1 MRILVL
7 WADPT
12 SSNLGVQA
20 LAYGAER
27 ICRQAFGEAT
37 HVDFHDFGGGALGVP
52 ITGRPL
58 VEDLLGR
65 SDVSLREKLDGY
77 DAVLNIGEG
86 DSFSDIYGLRRAALM
101 AAMHQKVERSST
113 LHLIGPQTIGPF
125 ETSVWRR
132 LAVRTMRRAALVTA
146 RDSQSAEYATSL
158 GIGGVTRAT
167 DLVFAMPAP
176 APAAQHDRVLVNVSG
191 LLASD
196 SPHVDAEA
204 YRALMDDL
212 VANLRSDGH
221 VVALI
226 AHVLDNPSADNDVR
240 VGLELSETW
249 GCGLVVPPTLD
260 AARQEIAGSVGLVG
274 SRMHA
279 CLNALSV
286 GVPALPL
293 AYSRKFAPLMAD
305 LGWAH
310 TIDLR
315 ETEASGADLARKA
328 SALFAAGDCS
338 EVAATARARLAD
350 YATDLVAAVA

>member
-27 ICRQAFGEAT
+27 VCQQAFGEAT
-37 HVDFHDFGGGALGVP
+37 KVDFHDFGGGALGVP

-65 SDVSLREKLDGY
+65 TDVSLRAKLDGY

-86 DSFSDIYGLRRAALM
+86 DSFSDIYGPRRAALM
-101 AAMHQKVERSST
+101 AAMHQKVTRSGAP
-113 LHLIGPQTIGPF
+113 HLGPQTIGPF
-125 ETSVWRR
+125 GTSLWRR

-146 RDSQSAEYATSL
+146 RDSQSAEYAASL
-158 GIGGVTRAT
+158 GISGVTRAT
-167 DLVFAMPAP
+167 DLVFALSAP
-176 APAAQHDRVLVNVSG
+176 ADAGPQDRVIVNVSG

-196 SPHVDAEA
+196 SPHVDAQA
-204 YRALMDDL
+204 YRTLMADL
-212 VANLRSDGH
+212 VARLRSNGH
-221 VVALI
+221 VVALL

-249 GCGLVVPPTLD
+249 GCELIVPPTLE
-260 AARQEIAGSVGLVG
+260 AARQEIAGSVGLIG

-310 TIDLR
+310 TVDLR
-315 ETEASGADLARKA
+315 ETEATGEDLAEKA
-328 SALFAAGDCS
+328 SALFAAGDCND
-338 EVAATARARLAD
+338 VAAMARARLAD
-350 YATDLVAAVA
+350 YATDLAAAVA